1 MLAVYKKVS
10 AKVLAWPLGVAGH
23 FRQMV
28 LAGVTDDIVNLTHL
42 HHRPSNWQTE
52 GQPRPATRL
61 LCIWRSAP
69 VMSSD
74 RLQKHTSVLCEGKRR
89 NDKTTDKS
97 TQQEVVSEALA
108 NKHLVTPCV
117 SVSFSQ
123 THADC
128 SYIAQTTGAEYRIL
142 LDELNETD

>member
-1 MLAVYKKVS
+1 MLAVYEKVS

-28 LAGVTDDIVNLTHL
+28 RAGVTDEIINLTRL
-42 HHRPSNWQTE
+42 HHRPSNWKTE
-52 GQPRPATRL
+52 GQPPPATRL

-74 RLQKHTSVLCEGKRR
+74 HLQKHMIVLCEGKRR
-89 NDKTTDKS
+89 NYKTTDKS
-97 TQQEVVSEALA
+97 TQHKVLSKALA
-108 NKHLVTPCV
+108 NKHLVTPCI

-128 SYIAQTTGAEYRIL
+128 FYIAQIMGAEYRVL
-142 LDELNETD
+142 LDELHETD